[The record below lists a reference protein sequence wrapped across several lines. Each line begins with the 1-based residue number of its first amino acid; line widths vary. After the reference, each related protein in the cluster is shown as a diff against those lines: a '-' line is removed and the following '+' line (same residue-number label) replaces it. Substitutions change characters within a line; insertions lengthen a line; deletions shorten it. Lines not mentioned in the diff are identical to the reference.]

1 MSPFRTITVLIITLV
16 CLLLVAGCTSPF
28 NPANETGNTTPAVQQ
43 SPASYKVT
51 IAQPDGRSRSI
62 IMDTDVY
69 NLGEVVEFSVKNGGS
84 GTLTCLHDPPTFS
97 VKYQTGSGIWAT
109 REGTDAPAETNKSSI
124 EPGKS
129 SPAFRFVTT
138 GWEPNRYR
146 IVSDC
151 GVYREFLVRPAPT
164 PVPTICPSNGDKT
177 LRVRINPI
185 EEQYAGK
192 KFSVSGTT
200 NKAAGEELRYLV
212 FTGSILQKDLGNG
225 GEKPLSTR
233 VLAGACGENQWSV
246 DLDVTTPQQY
256 YFMISAGTQNATAL
270 MRFTV
275 YPLPPP

>member
-1 MSPFRTITVLIITLV
+1 MLPLRTITVLMITLV

-69 NLGEVVEFSVKNGGS
+69 NRGEVVEFSVKNSGS

-109 REGTDAPAETNKSSI
+109 REGTDAPAETNNTYL

-129 SPAFRFVTT
+129 TPVFRFVTT

-164 PVPTICPSNGDKT
+164 PVPTICPYNGDQA
-177 LRVRINPI
+177 LWVRINPI

-212 FTGSILQKDLGNG
+212 FTGSILQKDLSNG

-233 VLAGACGENQWSV
+233 VSAGTCGENQWSV

-256 YFMISAGTQNATAL
+256 YLMISGGTQNATAL
-270 MRFTV
+270 MRFSV